1 MVTRAAEL
9 SWTLCSEV
17 TKDSLLEEHRITH
30 IPSKSM
36 PAHVAGFWMEK
47 CMGSG
52 YMKGIQGGENKQYE
66 YGRDLHVHI
75 NPVLFLLLMGM
86 LAASLVHSH
95 SPQLR
100 GILSLIPLPSAWV
113 LLLAEDWENRWIL
126 AICKRRGGAT
136 FWCHLSS
143 LTPFRIWTSL
153 LCFPSRKRD
162 TEKLEEL
169 QYVIALS
176 VSSRISHVGCLW
188 GYFLM
193 LAQSDCCWSQF
204 FQWSLLCE
212 PRLAIPRPHP
222 VGKGPL
228 CWSGVQLQSKLDA
241 HKVVFNDT
249 IENREQKGM
258 RFLSTDL
265 CFKGYFGVR
274 VHLSLGL
281 LPAGG
286 NFQVVPFWE
295 GLNRP
300 P

>member
-1 MVTRAAEL
+1 
-9 SWTLCSEV
+9 
-17 TKDSLLEEHRITH
+17 
-30 IPSKSM
+30 
-36 PAHVAGFWMEK
+36 
-47 CMGSG
+47 
-52 YMKGIQGGENKQYE
+52 
-66 YGRDLHVHI
+66 
-75 NPVLFLLLMGM
+75 M
-86 LAASLVHSH
+86 LAASLVHSVV
-95 SPQLR
+95 PR
-100 GILSLIPLPSAWV
+100 VFCVKGLIPLSSDWV

-126 AICKRRGGAT
+126 AICKRRGGAM

-143 LTPFRIWTSL
+143 LTPFRMWVSL

-169 QYVIALS
+169 QCVIALS

-193 LAQSDCCWSQF
+193 LAQSGCCWSQL
-204 FQWSLLCE
+204 FQWSLLWE
-212 PRLAIPRPHP
+212 LRLAIPHPHP

-228 CWSGVQLQSKLDA
+228 HWPGVQLQSKPDA
-241 HKVVFNDT
+241 HKVVFSST
-249 IENREQKGM
+249 VENMEQKGM

-265 CFKGYFGVR
+265 CFKGCFGVW

-286 NFQVVPFWE
+286 NFFKLSLFWE